1 MGFKRR
7 SATGDPK
14 QNNISG
20 RNNIEYKLYQWRITA
35 PMSQMILTD
44 RLIFEDKTYKVVFA
58 GLQTSTT
65 DLKCSLNS
73 QSKVIRN
80 FKINNVSG
88 SFIFGWSQPVNCL
101 RSISSA
107 FNLEVST
114 NRHSLMTLIDTDKD
128 VKMQYCNFYIRKV
141 KGS

>member
-1 MGFKRR
+1 
-7 SATGDPK
+7 
-14 QNNISG
+14 
-20 RNNIEYKLYQWRITA
+20 
-35 PMSQMILTD
+35 MSQMILTD

-88 SFIFGWSQPVNCL
+88 SFIFGWSQPINCL
-101 RSISSA
+101 HSISSA
-107 FNLEVST
+107 FNLEVTT
-114 NRHSLMTLIDTDKD
+114 NRHSLMTLID
-128 VKMQYCNFYIRKV
+128 VKMQFSNYYIRKV